1 MSSAPSGPPGP
12 AAEAKTMPVA
22 ARTSSRARALASVIA
37 VVLLMALAY
46 GLYWQRYVRGR
57 ETTDNAYVHAP
68 LVPITSQVAATVVA
82 VLADDTDAVKTGQ
95 VLVRLDPADA
105 QVALGRAEA
114 QLGQAV
120 REARVLYVNDSTL
133 AATIRTRQA
142 DVERA
147 QTEVQRARDDLVRR
161 QPLVSTGA
169 IGAEE
174 MKHTEATLATAQGVL
189 SAARAALD
197 AAREQAV
204 GNRALTG
211 GTEVARH
218 PSVLRAAAAV
228 REAWLAVER
237 CEVMAPLGG
246 QVAKRTV
253 QVGQRVAAGSVLMT
267 VVPLEQAWVEAN
279 FKEVQLRD
287 MRVGQPVR
295 LEADVYGDKVMFDG
309 KVAGLGAGTGAAFAV
324 LPAQNAS
331 GNWVKVVQRVPV
343 RVEIDAAQLARHPL
357 RVGLSMH
364 ATVDVS
370 DTAGPPI
377 APKVEPAARIRTTDV
392 FATASAAA
400 DRRIEDIVA
409 RNLVAPV
416 AGAARR

>member
-1 MSSAPSGPPGP
+1 
-12 AAEAKTMPVA
+12 
-22 ARTSSRARALASVIA
+22 
-37 VVLLMALAY
+37 
-46 GLYWQRYVRGR
+46 
-57 ETTDNAYVHAP
+57 
-68 LVPITSQVAATVVA
+68 
-82 VLADDTDAVKTGQ
+82 
-95 VLVRLDPADA
+95 
-105 QVALGRAEA
+105 
-114 QLGQAV
+114 
-120 REARVLYVNDSTL
+120 
-133 AATIRTRQA
+133 
-142 DVERA
+142 
-147 QTEVQRARDDLVRR
+147 
-161 QPLVSTGA
+161 
-169 IGAEE
+169 

-295 LEADVYGDKVMFDG
+295 LEADVYGDKVVFDG

>member
-1 MSSAPSGPPGP
+1 MSSAPSGPQGP
-12 AAEAKTMPVA
+12 AAEAKTMPES
-22 ARTSSRARALASVIA
+22 ARTSSRARALVSVMA
-37 VVLLMALAY
+37 VILLMALAY

-82 VLADDTDAVKTGQ
+82 VMADDTDAVKTGQ
-95 VLVRLDPADA
+95 LMVRLDPADA
-105 QVALGRAEA
+105 QVALARAEA

-120 REARVLYVNDSTL
+120 REARVLYVSTL

-295 LEADVYGDKVMFDG
+295 LEADVYGDQVVFNG

-370 DTAGPPI
+370 DTAGAPI